1 MDGAARATSRRASQE
16 RLKPVDTQNQV
27 TRILREFDRREDA
40 AEALLPLVYEQ
51 LRAIA
56 QNRMREERA
65 GHTLQ
70 ATALVHE
77 AYVKLIGS
85 EAPSWEDRGHFFRV
99 AAEAMRRIL
108 IDHARKRKS
117 DKRGGGRPHVPLSVI
132 DLASDFDPGQVLAL
146 NDAID
151 RFEQEEERAAQ
162 IVKLR
167 FFAGLSVEE
176 TAEALGLSRRTI
188 LREWSFARARLFQL
202 LSDGE
207 GAPADDQ

>member
-1 MDGAARATSRRASQE
+1 VNE
-16 RLKPVDTQNQV
+16 TQDQV
-27 TRILREFDRREDA
+27 TRILREFDRRQDA
-40 AEALLPLVYEQ
+40 AEVLLPLVYEQ

-56 QNRMREERA
+56 QNRMRQERA

-77 AYVKLIGS
+77 AYVKLVGGES
-85 EAPSWEDRGHFFRV
+85 PSWEDRGHFFRV

-117 DKRGGGRPHVPLSVI
+117 DKRGGGRPQVPLSVV
-132 DLASDFDPGQVLAL
+132 DLAADFDGEQMLAL
-146 NDAID
+146 NDALD
-151 RFEQEEERAAQ
+151 QFEAEEERAAQ

-176 TAEALGLSRRTI
+176 TAEALGLSKRTV
-188 LREWSFARARLFQL
+188 LREWAFARARLFQL
-202 LSDGE
+202 LSDGD
-207 GAPADDQ
+207 GAAPDDV